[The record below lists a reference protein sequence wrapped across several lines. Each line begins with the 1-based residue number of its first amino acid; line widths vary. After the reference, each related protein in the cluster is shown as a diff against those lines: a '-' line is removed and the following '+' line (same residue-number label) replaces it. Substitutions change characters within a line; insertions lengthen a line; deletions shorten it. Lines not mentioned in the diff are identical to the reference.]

1 MTTEIEQEDYFE
13 DFPKSLDDLRFTKQ
27 KIRRKSYII
36 GLFGDRGSGK
46 GIAGSYL
53 ALKSQKATPGRKV
66 FYFPE
71 SFEYKY
77 GEALKLDTLLAFAET
92 PVRKGVEIET
102 PLDESIL
109 LIDEAHI
116 LGTKYRSAS
125 WTNRTISAM
134 FTQIRK
140 KGVSL
145 IYMTNSP
152 NQLDESYA
160 EQTDFHA
167 FCKYWTDP
175 NCEKE
180 GKGYHLKS
188 CRDNIVMR
196 FVDTQGRY
204 GKSPY
209 FLDGKHRFY
218 KWLPK
223 VINYFDL
230 YNTDALVSPVEI
242 ASIGKEGI
250 VSASETARTGVDF
263 DDFKKRLRTE
273 LIPQLVKQGA
283 EMIYVE
289 GLAEFIKD
297 QLELEVSPER
307 IGKACR
313 DLGLESK
320 RSNKGRGYILPSV
333 DDIDN
338 WVYGIV

>member
-1 MTTEIEQEDYFE
+1 MTTEIDTDYFE
-13 DFPKSLDDLRFTKQ
+13 DFPQSIDDLRFTKQ
-27 KIRRKSYII
+27 RIRRKSFIV

-46 GIAGSYL
+46 GIAGAYL
-53 ALKSQKATPGRKV
+53 AWRAQKADKDKKV

-77 GEALKLDTLLAFAET
+77 GEALKLDMLLAFAET
-92 PVRKGVEIET
+92 PVMKGEEIDT
-102 PLDESIL
+102 PLDDSIL

-175 NCEKE
+175 KCGET
-180 GKGYHLKS
+180 GKGFHLKE
-188 CRDNIVMR
+188 CRDNVVMR

-218 KWLPK
+218 KWLPR

-242 ASIGKEGI
+242 ASIGKDGI
-250 VSASETARTGVDF
+250 VSASETAKTGVNYDE
-263 DDFKKRLRTE
+263 FKTRLRKE

-289 GLAEFIKD
+289 GLSDFIKD
-297 QLELEVSPER
+297 QLGITVSPER

-320 RSNKGRGYILPSV
+320 RSNKGRGYILPDIENI
-333 DDIDN
+333 DD
-338 WVYGIV
+338 WVFGIV